1 MASTDV
7 QRKLTAILVSDVVGY
22 SRLMGDDPEGTLTT
36 LTAYR
41 QIFSHKIQEYKG
53 RVVNAPG
60 DSLLADFTSVV
71 DAVSCAVDLQRE
83 FAERNQELPDHRR
96 MDFRIGVNLGDVLVK
111 DEAIYGDGVNVAA
124 RLESLAEP
132 GGICISGDVYNQ
144 VENRLP
150 LEFKYLGEQGVKNIS
165 KPIKTYQVLSK
176 PGAAAHRVLR
186 AKRGVATVWKKA
198 ALAAVVLLLVVG
210 GGLLGWKYYEQ
221 RSADAA
227 LAAFEESAAFPLP
240 DKPSIA
246 VLPFDNLSNDP
257 DQEYL
262 SDGITESIITRLA
275 KIPGL
280 FVIARNS
287 SFTYKG
293 KPVKVQ
299 QVGRELGVRYVLE
312 GSVQKAGEHLRI
324 NAQLI
329 ETPTGEHLWAEKYD
343 RELKDIFAVQD
354 EISVKVAN
362 ELNVKLVRGE
372 WARSDLQATGNLE
385 AYDLFLRAQA
395 LALRYEKEANVR
407 ATQLLQQAIEL
418 DADYARAMGLLGWQY
433 LWAARYGWVK
443 DRAQSIRQAEEWAN
457 RALTI
462 RPDINALT
470 LLARLNSNKGNYE
483 QAIALGER
491 AVALEPSN
499 AWAHATLGFT
509 LNLAGRPEEA
519 VPINRQAIRLYPH
532 PPLVFYGAYGTVN
545 FNAGRYDA
553 AIKAFKEGV
562 KSPDKGLSN
571 HRMHLAL
578 IASLMALGREK
589 EARHEAEQYR
599 KYAEYSFEKV
609 VAGWRRFGYKDPA
622 VPERM
627 IELIRKAGFE

>member
-41 QIFSHKIQEYKG
+41 QIFSDKIREYKG

-144 VENRLP
+144 VKSRLP
-150 LEFKYLGEQGVKNIS
+150 LHFQDIGQQEVKNIAEPVRAY
-165 KPIKTYQVLSK
+165 KVLSQ
-176 PGAAAHRVLR
+176 PGAAAHRVVAAR
-186 AKRGVATVWKKA
+186 RMVSGRWRRG
-198 ALAAVVLLLVVG
+198 ALAALGAIVIAAG
-210 GGLLGWKYYEQ
+210 GFGGWSYYQ
-221 RSADAA
+221 ARSTEAA
-227 LAAFEESAAFPLP
+227 LAAFKESAAFPLP

-246 VLPFDNLSNDP
+246 VLPFDNLSGDP
-257 DQEYL
+257 NQEYL

-343 RELKDIFAVQD
+343 RDLKDIFAVQD

-372 WARSDLQATGNLE
+372 WARSDVQATANLA
-385 AYDLFLRAQA
+385 AYDLFLRAQN
-395 LALRYEKEANVR
+395 LALRYEKEGNVR
-407 ATQLLQQAIEL
+407 ATRLLQQAIEL

-433 LWAARYGWVK
+433 LLAARYGWVK
-443 DRAQSIRQAEEWAN
+443 DRAQSIRQAEEWAD
-457 RALTI
+457 RALAI
-462 RPDINALT
+462 RPDTHALT
-470 LLARLNSNKGNYE
+470 LLSRLNSNKGNYE
-483 QAIALGER
+483 QALALGER

-499 AWAHATLGFT
+499 AYVLVTLSWT
-509 LNLAGRPEEA
+509 MNLAGRPEEA
-519 VPINRQAIRLYPH
+519 LPIMRQGIRLYPH
-532 PPLVFYGAYGTVN
+532 PPIFFHNVYGTEN

-553 AIKAFKEGV
+553 AIEAFKEGL
-562 KSPDKGLSN
+562 KSPDKGRQY
-571 HRMHLAL
+571 HRM
-578 IASLMALGREK
+578 
-589 EARHEAEQYR
+589 
-599 KYAEYSFEKV
+599 
-609 VAGWRRFGYKDPA
+609 
-622 VPERM
+622 
-627 IELIRKAGFE
+627 

>member
-1 MASTDV
+1 MATRDV
-7 QRKLTAILVSDVVGY
+7 ERKLTVVFVTDVAGY
-22 SRLMGDDPEGTLTT
+22 SRLMADNPDQTLET

-41 QIFSHKIQEYKG
+41 QVFSDYAGQFHG
-53 RVVNAPG
+53 RIVNRPG
-60 DSLLADFTSVV
+60 DSILAEFGSVV
-71 DAVSCAVDLQRE
+71 DALTCAVEIQRE
-83 FAERNQELPDHRR
+83 LAERNLSLSENSR
-96 MDFRIGVNLGDVLVK
+96 MHFRIGLTMGDVLLK
-111 DEAIYGDGVNVAA
+111 EGELYGDGVNIAA
-124 RLESLAEP
+124 RLESLADP
-132 GGICISGDVYNQ
+132 GGICISRNVYDQ
-144 VENRLP
+144 VQSRLP
-150 LEFKYLGEQGVKNIS
+150 LHFEYLGEKIVKNIPEPVRAY
-165 KPIKTYQVLSK
+165 KVLSE
-176 PGAAAHRVLR
+176 PGAAAHRAVR
-186 AKRGVATVWKKA
+186 EGAIAGKWRMAT
-198 ALAAVVLLLVVG
+198 LSAVVLGLIIVVG
-210 GGLLGWKYYEQ
+210 FLGWNYYEQ
-221 RSADAA
+221 RSAEAA
-227 LAAFEESAAFPLP
+227 LAAFKQSVAFPLP

-246 VLPFDNLSNDP
+246 VLPFDNLSKDP
-257 DQEYL
+257 DEEYL

-312 GSVQKAGEHLRI
+312 GSVQKAGERLRI

-343 RELKDIFAVQD
+343 RDLKDVFAVQD

-362 ELNVKLVRGE
+362 ELNVKLVAGE
-372 WARSDLQATGNLE
+372 RARSDLQATGNLE
-385 AYDLFLRAQA
+385 AYDLFLRAQS
-395 LALRYEKEANVR
+395 LALRYEKGASAR

-499 AWAHATLGFT
+499 SWAHATLGWT

-519 VPINRQAIRLYPH
+519 VPFSRQAIRLYPH
-532 PPLVFYGAYGTVN
+532 PPMAYYFSYGTEN

-553 AIKAFKEGV
+553 AIEAFKEGL
-562 KSPDKGLSN
+562 KSPDKGRVN
-571 HRMHLAL
+571 YAMHLAL

-599 KYAEYSFEKV
+599 KYSEYSFEK
-609 VAGWRRFGYKDPA
+609 AADSWRRHRYKDPA